1 VSPCLCLSAPARL
14 VCTTTP
20 QMDKAYENSIA
31 CTDAWKALQEHV
43 ADIEKT

>member
-1 VSPCLCLSAPARL
+1 MHRL
-14 VCTTTP
+14 PT

-31 CTDAWKALQEHV
+31 STGAWKALQEHV